1 MGHVNHPQQAVG
13 DRQPQRGQQQHR
25 SQRQPHKGLAQQIA
39 EQQTMFDL
47 LQAIAGRLAHR
58 RIRLMLGIGKGDQ
71 QRLGFRVRGMAEQ
84 RHGGQPRA
92 GLRLSELQ
100 ARQRHLQQTPHIIIG
115 FRLQPLLQQRG
126 HGRGRFP
133 L

>member
-1 MGHVNHPQQAVG
+1 
-13 DRQPQRGQQQHR
+13 
-25 SQRQPHKGLAQQIA
+25 
-39 EQQTMFDL
+39 
-47 LQAIAGRLAHR
+47 
-58 RIRLMLGIGKGDQ
+58 MLGIGKGDQ

-92 GLRLSELQ
+92 GLRLSQLQ

-126 HGRGRFP
+126 HSRGRFP